1 MTVGTSSGV
10 QLNGLGAGQMGGS
23 GAGQVGGLGAG
34 QVAGQGTGSGITEQG
49 QQSSGSTSAVQWLPF
64 VTILLLVVNIYQFFW
79 MTHVRT
85 RYKELVIS
93 KRNAQLNLAS

>member
-1 MTVGTSSGV
+1 MGGSGAGQVG
-10 QLNGLGAGQMGGS
+10 GLGAGQVGGL

-93 KRNAQLNLAS
+93 KRNAQLNLAG

>member
-10 QLNGLGAGQMGGS
+10 QSNGLGAGQMGGS
-23 GAGQVGGLGAG
+23 GAGQMA
-34 QVAGQGTGSGITEQG
+34 AQGTGSGITEQG

-93 KRNAQLNLAS
+93 KRNAQLNLAG